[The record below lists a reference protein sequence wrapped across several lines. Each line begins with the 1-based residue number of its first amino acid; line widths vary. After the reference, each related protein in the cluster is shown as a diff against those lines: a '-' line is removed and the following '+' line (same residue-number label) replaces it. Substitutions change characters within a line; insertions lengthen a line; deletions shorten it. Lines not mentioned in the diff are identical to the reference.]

1 MSRKRL
7 LIFIVAYNAENHIE
21 KVLSRIPKKVFEDYE
36 YEILIIDDNSKDVTY
51 QKAHDFKRKNS
62 DMNIEILYN
71 PINQRYGGNQKLGYL
86 YAIENN
92 FDYVVLLHG
101 DGQYAPEL
109 VGEMVAPLRDDG
121 VDFVNGSRMI
131 TKKNALAGGMPYYK
145 FIGNII
151 LTKLENFIMGSDLSE
166 FHSGY
171 RAYRIEALKKIPF
184 EQNSND
190 FNFDTQIII
199 QFILSKFKIKEIEI
213 PTYYGDEICHVNGIS
228 YARQIVWNCIQSR
241 LHLLN
246 IFYKKEYDITTSSPI
261 YDLKLGYT
269 SSHTMAI
276 DNVEANTT
284 VLDIGSG
291 TGLIAAELA
300 KKGCKV
306 IGVDMEDQFK
316 NPVFSKFHQVN
327 IDEIDFEKIEKGY
340 DNIIMLDI
348 IEHLKSPEDF
358 LYKLRKSS
366 GMKSPIMIITTP
378 NIAFILIR
386 IQLMLG
392 QFNYGKIGILDM
404 THTRLFTFG
413 SLKTMLTQNGYIVT
427 KVKGIPAPIPKA
439 LGDNFI
445 AHSLLNI
452 NKLLIAIS
460 KSIFSY
466 QIYIEIKPTPI
477 VKNILEYTKEI
488 SLTKPTS

>member
-1 MSRKRL
+1 M
-7 LIFIVAYNAENHIE
+7 
-21 KVLSRIPKKVFEDYE
+21 
-36 YEILIIDDNSKDVTY
+36 
-51 QKAHDFKRKNS
+51 
-62 DMNIEILYN
+62 
-71 PINQRYGGNQKLGYL
+71 
-86 YAIENN
+86 
-92 FDYVVLLHG
+92 
-101 DGQYAPEL
+101 
-109 VGEMVAPLRDDG
+109 
-121 VDFVNGSRMI
+121 
-131 TKKNALAGGMPYYK
+131 
-145 FIGNII
+145 
-151 LTKLENFIMGSDLSE
+151 
-166 FHSGY
+166 
-171 RAYRIEALKKIPF
+171 KKIPF

-246 IFYKKEYDITTSSPI
+246 IFYKKEYDITTSSPV

-316 NPVFSKFHQVN
+316 NPVFSKFYQVN

-366 GMKSPIMIITTP
+366 GMKSPNMIITTP

-413 SLKTMLTQNGYIVT
+413 SLKTMLNQNGYIVT

-452 NKLLIAIS
+452 NKFLIAIS
-460 KSIFSY
+460 KS
-466 QIYIEIKPTPI
+466 I